1 MTDTE
6 IVLAVLLAF
15 CVLVNFYLSIEMNNK
30 SHRGAPQPS
39 PLPASPKTKE
49 GPWFLHVEFLES
61 ANRHDVYQ
69 KADDITS
76 LKSDKKIHELSI
88 IINYKDQVDYKDVS
102 YYEFVPATQ
111 MGEWLFEEE

>member
-1 MTDTE
+1 MTESET
-6 IVLAVLLAF
+6 VLAFLLVV
-15 CVLVNFYLSIEMNNK
+15 CVLFIVYLSIEMNNK
-30 SHRGAPQPS
+30 SHSGAPQPS
-39 PLPASPKTKE
+39 TLPAPPKTKE

-111 MGEWLFEEE
+111 MGEWMFEEE